1 MSEFKFYLAMT
12 LEAKLECPLRDL
24 ARLKSLVVSNS
35 IWREVVFI
43 QAQQGVLAVEQTTPW
58 ALST

>member
-1 MSEFKFYLAMT
+1 MT
-12 LEAKLECPLRDL
+12 LEGKLECPLRDL

-35 IWREVVFI
+35 TWRVVFI
-43 QAQQGVLAVEQTTPW
+43 QVQQGVLAVEQTPPW